1 MAYSSRYVSVTDV
14 PIQIPDDYT
23 NNQKED
29 ALEYAEATLELDL
42 NDGGEIPTENV
53 SVLMETAVK
62 QLATCQLAKGAE
74 DPNDVTLGDLE
85 DTGDTK
91 VEYAQSFCD
100 EYDKIVDKIINSGIL
115 ENVGLDGE
123 GEANSPYVYSTDDP
137 SEGNI
142 WTV

>member
-1 MAYSSRYVSVTDV
+1 MAYSSRYVSVTDIPV
-14 PIQIPDDYT
+14 QIPDDYT

-42 NDGGEIPTENV
+42 NDGEEIPSEVV
-53 SVLMETAVK
+53 SVLMRAAVK

-74 DPNDVTLGDLE
+74 DPNDITLGDLE
-85 DTGDTK
+85 DAGDTK

-100 EYDKIVDKIINSGIL
+100 EYDTIVGKIIDSGIL
-115 ENVGLDGE
+115 EETDLDDE
-123 GEANSPYVYSTDDP
+123 GASNSPFVYTTEDP